1 MSQWFDV
8 GATPSVPGGSEKE
21 IQGAMTTLKVYARMN
36 SSWALRRS
44 ENANGRARWKRLRLL
59 ACALIAFLS
68 LTFISS
74 CGGGGNGTLTLA
86 ITPKTSSMDQGESLL
101 FEATLGNDTR
111 NLGVTWQPLT
121 GTGCAGTSCGTLTN
135 ITSTSV
141 TYTAPSGLTT
151 GITVTLETIAKG
163 KPGRT
168 PTAKITI
175 DLPVTFPT
183 RL

>member
-36 SSWALRRS
+36 RSWALRR
-44 ENANGRARWKRLRLL
+44 L
-59 ACALIAFLS
+59 ACALIAFLGV
-68 LTFISS
+68 TFISS
-74 CGGGGNGTLTLA
+74 CGGGNGTLTLA
-86 ITPKTSSMDQGESLL
+86 ITPKTSTMDQGESLL
-101 FEATLGNDTR
+101 FVATLGNDTR

-135 ITSTSV
+135 INSTSV

-151 GITVTLETIAKG
+151 GITVSLETIAKG

>member
-36 SSWALRRS
+36 RSWALRRS
-44 ENANGRARWKRLRLL
+44 ENANGSARWSRLRLL
-59 ACALIAFLS
+59 ACALIAFLGV
-68 LTFISS
+68 TFISS
-74 CGGGGNGTLTLA
+74 CGGGNSTLTLA
-86 ITPKTSSMDQGESLL
+86 VTPKTSSMDQGESLL

-135 ITSTSV
+135 INSTSV

-151 GITVTLETIAKG
+151 GITVSLETIAKG